1 MIPAASGRQA
11 AETEKQESERFFLS
25 SYSSL
30 GLYLQGEEVAGG
42 CDRGHMTA

>member
-11 AETEKQESERFFLS
+11 AERKAREREILLS
-25 SYSSL
+25 YSSSL